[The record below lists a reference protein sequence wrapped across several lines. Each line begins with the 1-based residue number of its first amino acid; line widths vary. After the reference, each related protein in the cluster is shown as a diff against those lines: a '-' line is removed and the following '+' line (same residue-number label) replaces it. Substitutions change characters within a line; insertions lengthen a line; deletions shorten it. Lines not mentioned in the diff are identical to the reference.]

1 MRIQVLLGCIVLGL
15 ASIVGFYL
23 WQRAPQEP
31 LPEPVLTPQPNATTS
46 AASEPAIPDS
56 YLTLEQR
63 QLLFDL
69 ERADLLLGKALKPL
83 YTAIKQGDREGIRSL
98 LAPGFEAAVPT
109 VPKGVGD
116 AKRDITYRFA
126 TDSSARKRID
136 SSGFLSW
143 IGDLHDQFEKIE
155 SIAFGRKRNDPSIVG
170 GQNVVGESQGTF
182 RIAGQSK
189 TGGLLE
195 LQGSFRLKHQGIDVT
210 TESPPTNGGLQA
222 AWIHQLVL
230 EDISF
235 LAAPKHLFEETTVSS
250 GIDTGVMHDNWKD
263 KAYYDFTGGPYLGD
277 INHDKHLD
285 LLVTGMGRG
294 WLYLGNGDGTFR
306 DSGWKSPAFETTSA
320 NGKEYFVPFAAI
332 FDTTG
337 DGRREV
343 LFGGKFYAWSNS
355 DETLKLIPG
364 AVELPNA
371 DASLCDFDRDGKTD
385 IYLLNAGREFPS
397 FYAKTK
403 GFFDNQRIF
412 GKENLLFRNL
422 GNGRFEDVTHA
433 TNASPARGRAFAAT
447 WLFAND
453 DPWPDLF
460 AANEFG
466 RNLFLI
472 NQEGK
477 RFLEV
482 EDVDKEFGGFSM
494 GVTSGDLDGDG
505 DIDLYVAN
513 MYSKAGHRIYHHLP
527 MEVYPEEVRHMFVA
541 SVTGNRLYRAQGQQS
556 YQETSVRAGVNAVG
570 WGWSGA
576 MADFDLDGQLDLYA
590 PCGYN
595 SNDPEKPDG

>member
-1 MRIQVLLGCIVLGL
+1 MRIQVLLGCVVLGL
-15 ASIVGFYL
+15 VGSIGLYF
-23 WQRAPQEP
+23 WQRTAPVPEPEP
-31 LPEPVLTPQPNATTS
+31 LLSPQANGATSTTS
-46 AASEPAIPDS
+46 EPSIPDS

-83 YTAIKQGDREGIRSL
+83 YKAIKQGDQQAIHLL
-98 LAPGFEAAVPT
+98 LAPDFQAAVPALPEGAADVKRGT
-109 VPKGVGD
+109 TYQFVAD
-116 AKRDITYRFA
+116 A
-126 TDSSARKRID
+126 SPQNNID
-136 SSGFLSW
+136 SPGFLSW
-143 IGDLHDQFEKIE
+143 IANLHSQFEKIE

-170 GQNVVGESQGTF
+170 GQQVVGESQGTF
-182 RIAGQSK
+182 RIAGKSK

-195 LQGSFRLKHQGIDVT
+195 LQGTFRLKHQGIDVT
-210 TESPPTNGGLQA
+210 TEPAPKNGGLQSG
-222 AWIHQLVL
+222 WIHQLVL
-230 EDISF
+230 EDTSF
-235 LAAPKHLFEETTVSS
+235 LAAPQHLFEDTTARS
-250 GIDTGVMHDNWKD
+250 GIDTRIMHDNWKD
-263 KAYYDFTGGPYLGD
+263 KSYYDFTGGPYLGD
-277 INHDKHLD
+277 VNHDNHLD

-306 DSGWKSPAFETTSA
+306 DSGWKSPTFETTSA
-320 NGKEYFVPFAAI
+320 NGREYFVPFAAI
-332 FDTTG
+332 FDATG
-337 DGRREV
+337 NGQREV
-343 LFGGKFYAWSNS
+343 LFGGKLYRWSTS
-355 DETLKLIPG
+355 EKTLRLVPG

-422 GNGRFEDVTHA
+422 GNGQFEDVTHA

-472 NQEGK
+472 NQDGK

-527 MEVYPEEVRHMFVA
+527 LEVYPEEVRHMFVA
-541 SVTGNRLYRAQGQQS
+541 SVTGNRLYRAQGQQLF
-556 YQETSVRAGVNAVG
+556 QETSERAGVNAVG